1 MPDNNTENAQA
12 DINRTVGNQQQIA
25 QLMAVASNSLD
36 LQSYIDRNYVYHYV
50 NQTWLDY
57 WQMQRARVE
66 GSTAMDVWGDDVFNE
81 IVKPRID
88 TALSGELIEYQS
100 TLNFPLRGKRHVDM
114 AYIPARD
121 ATGEVVGVVVRVHD
135 IDNLKKMGEALQAM
149 VKQLEEKNQSQERLI
164 HTLSHDLR
172 EPVNTLVNFSSLLLD
187 EFGMTLPVEARRYA
201 GFIHSGS
208 ERLRVL
214 LNDLLSLVRLDQQCV
229 ELGDCD
235 LNAIFDGVVNDLGSA
250 IEHAHAQITRNEL
263 PVITAQCSLL
273 QLLFQNLLANAIK
286 FVARDVTPEVHL
298 DVRAVEDGWQF
309 RLTDNGIGI
318 AEQYRE
324 KVFDLFAR
332 LHSRNEYDG
341 TGFGLAACR
350 RIVELHGGRIW
361 IETPA
366 NGKGSCFCFTLPTS
380 LPGAM
385 S

>member
-1 MPDNNTENAQA
+1 MPDNNTENAQT
-12 DINRTVGNQQQIA
+12 DIDNRTVRNQQQIA

-57 WQMQRARVE
+57 WQMQRTHVE
-66 GSTAMDVWGDDVFNE
+66 GNTAMGVWGESVFNE
-81 IVKPRID
+81 IVKPCLD
-88 TALSGELIEYQS
+88 TALNGELIEYQS
-100 TLNFPLRGKRHVDM
+100 TLNFPQRGSRHVDM

-121 ATGEVVGVVVRVHD
+121 ITGEVVGVVVRVHD

-172 EPVNTLVNFSSLLLD
+172 EPVNTLVNFSSLLLE
-187 EFGMTLPVEARRYA
+187 EFGATLPVEARRYA

-208 ERLRVL
+208 ERLRIL

-229 ELGDCD
+229 ELGHCD
-235 LNAIFDGVVNDLGSA
+235 LNAIVDGVVNDLGSA
-250 IEHAHAQITRNEL
+250 IEHSHAKITHNAL
-263 PVITAQCSLL
+263 PVITGQASLL
-273 QLLFQNLLANAIK
+273 QLLFLNLLANAIK
-286 FVARDVTPEVHL
+286 FVPIDVTPVVHL
-298 DVRAVEDGWQF
+298 EVDALDDGWQF

-318 AEQYRE
+318 APQYRE

-366 NGKGSCFCFTLPTS
+366 NGTGCCFCFTLQAS
-380 LPGAM
+380 QAA